1 MTALEY
7 LRLYPNARPST
18 VALRLERDRKTEQ
31 LMAEVDA
38 QVNAALVSHLA
49 EILPEFE
56 RADRERIEE
65 TY

>member
-31 LMAEVDA
+31 LMAGVDA
-38 QVNAALVSHLA
+38 RVNATLVSHLA
-49 EILPEFE
+49 EILPDLC

>member
-7 LRLYPNARPST
+7 LRLYPSARPST

-38 QVNAALVSHLA
+38 RVNAALVSHLA
-49 EILPEFE
+49 EILPEFG

-65 TY
+65 SF